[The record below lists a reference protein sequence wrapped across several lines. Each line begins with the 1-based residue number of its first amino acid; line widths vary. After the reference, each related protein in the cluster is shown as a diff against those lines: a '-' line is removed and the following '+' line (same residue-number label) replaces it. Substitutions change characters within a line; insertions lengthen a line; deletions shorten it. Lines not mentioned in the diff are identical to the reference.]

1 MGAAPDRFFV
11 EGVAG
16 VPCLAETVFACK
28 EYRQGVT
35 RATGK
40 RGNGR
45 TKCGMMNAECG
56 MIGGAERREAGA
68 EMWRS
73 WGAEERR
80 RAGEPEKRGMGETEH
95 WGGVTSR
102 GLIGRREFL
111 GGASMA
117 YD

>member
-1 MGAAPDRFFV
+1 MGRT
-11 EGVAG
+11 G
-16 VPCLAETVFACK
+16 ETVN
-28 EYRQGVT
+28 
-35 RATGK
+35 RANQM
-40 RGNGR
+40 RND
-45 TKCGMMNAECG
+45 ECG
-56 MIGGAERREAGA
+56 MRNDRQRREPGA

-73 WGAEERR
+73 WAAEERR